1 MDTTLSEEEVMVRET
16 ARKFLETQCPTKLV
30 REMEK
35 DATGYPPALWRQ
47 AADLGWQG
55 LALPEQ
61 YGGSAMPLTYL
72 GLVLEEVGRA
82 LAPLPLH
89 STVVA
94 ALTIAR
100 DANEELRSAVLP
112 GVVSGPRIC
121 PIRLQP
127 LSIKWVVAISPTSTS
142 STPTNGALSGRS
154 RSNKTYGTP
163 RSSSR

>member
-1 MDTTLSEEEVMVRET
+1 MDTTLSEEEVMIRES
-16 ARKFLETQCPTKLV
+16 ARKFLETHCPTKLV

-35 DATGYPPALWRQ
+35 DAKGFPPALWRQ
-47 AADLGWQG
+47 AAELGWQG

-94 ALTIAR
+94 ALTIAS
-100 DANEELRSAVLP
+100 DANEELATVRPRSNYQSFHFDDCLGSLCAGFASAPQRRCFTPGCYRSA
-112 GVVSGPRIC
+112 
-121 PIRLQP
+121 
-127 LSIKWVVAISPTSTS
+127 
-142 STPTNGALSGRS
+142 
-154 RSNKTYGTP
+154 
-163 RSSSR
+163 